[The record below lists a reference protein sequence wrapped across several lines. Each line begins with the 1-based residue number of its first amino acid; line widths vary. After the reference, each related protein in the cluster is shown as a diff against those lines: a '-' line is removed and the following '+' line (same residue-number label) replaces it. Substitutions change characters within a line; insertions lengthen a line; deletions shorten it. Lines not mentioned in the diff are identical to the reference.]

1 MRILTIKAK
10 LTMLADFQTYIS
22 GTMAAIAEGNPT
34 EVYNFAAYNYKRDGW
49 VAFTTKVLLMTAT
62 RQANPHMTPH
72 NGSSPSSFGNLPHLF
87 FDLDF
92 GVPKTPDCTTNP
104 GDHGCPDDNPLDP
117 QPGSGTKMEAWG
129 VVCQIHFHFGK
140 VSMARPSSSIWSLS
154 SMSFPDPP
162 AWYYSWLPTLEPQ
175 LSQSYHAPASSLGG
189 VGAAISASAIYDSN
203 PCTNCCA
210 FCDNPNPRPVV
221 NFTAFA
227 QNYLYADASLL
238 SSILN
243 YDVCPNCL
251 PDNSL
256 DIVVRA
262 GVNDC
267 TIVYRITYI
276 SGLLVLALIVF
287 AAAAAIPLG
296 MMMFSLD
303 YIALRQWRVVDALRM
318 VVDVAQAVGPKMDR
332 DSSVG
337 DWSKGK
343 LGKWAGTVML
353 SYHVV
358 QGQMGD
364 RVELGVAEQ
373 EGGNGDTSRRW
384 RQDEHDEGGDGASQ
398 HLLDVL
404 DENDAAP

>member
-1 MRILTIKAK
+1 
-10 LTMLADFQTYIS
+10 
-22 GTMAAIAEGNPT
+22 
-34 EVYNFAAYNYKRDGW
+34 
-49 VAFTTKVLLMTAT
+49 
-62 RQANPHMTPH
+62 
-72 NGSSPSSFGNLPHLF
+72 
-87 FDLDF
+87 
-92 GVPKTPDCTTNP
+92 
-104 GDHGCPDDNPLDP
+104 
-117 QPGSGTKMEAWG
+117 
-129 VVCQIHFHFGK
+129 
-140 VSMARPSSSIWSLS
+140 
-154 SMSFPDPP
+154 
-162 AWYYSWLPTLEPQ
+162 
-175 LSQSYHAPASSLGG
+175 
-189 VGAAISASAIYDSN
+189 
-203 PCTNCCA
+203 
-210 FCDNPNPRPVV
+210 
-221 NFTAFA
+221 
-227 QNYLYADASLL
+227 
-238 SSILN
+238 LN
-243 YDVCPNCL
+243 YDVCPNCP

-262 GVNDC
+262 SVNDY

-276 SGLLVLALIVF
+276 SGMLVLALIVF

-296 MMMFSLD
+296 MMMLSLD
-303 YIALRQWRVVDALRM
+303 YVALRQWRVVDALRM

-337 DWSKGK
+337 DWSKAT

-404 DENDAAP
+404 DDNDAAP